1 MKTILINT
9 HGVLKIKSFICPSL
23 DLYEQRVYS
32 DLLRKGL
39 AEKNALEVIINN
51 VEGDYSQLS
60 DGLLNYAVENKLIT
74 IE

>member
-1 MKTILINT
+1 MKIN
-9 HGVLKIKSFICPSL
+9 L

-32 DLLRKGL
+32 DLLRKGVS
-39 AEKNALEVIINN
+39 EERALQVLINT

-74 IE
+74 ID

>member
-1 MKTILINT
+1 MKIN
-9 HGVLKIKSFICPSL
+9 L

-32 DLLRKGL
+32 DLLRKGVSEERSL
-39 AEKNALEVIINN
+39 QVLINT

-74 IE
+74 ID

>member
-1 MKTILINT
+1 MKTILINA
-9 HGVLKIKSFICPSL
+9 HGILKIKSFICPSL

-32 DLLRKGL
+32 DLLRKGVS
-39 AEKNALEVIINN
+39 EERALQVLINT

-74 IE
+74 ID